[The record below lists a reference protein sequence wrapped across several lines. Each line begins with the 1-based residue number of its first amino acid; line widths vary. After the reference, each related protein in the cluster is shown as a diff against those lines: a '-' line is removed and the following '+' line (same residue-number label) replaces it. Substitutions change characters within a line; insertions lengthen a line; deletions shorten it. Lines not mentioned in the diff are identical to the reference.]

1 MWVEWWRMRWEE
13 VRVED
18 VHKKQWMM
26 LLPDGSTAR
35 DVTRWWCG
43 YIWIFAWEEASLC
56 CQCTCCLETY
66 CCVVM

>member
-35 DVTRWWCG
+35 DVTRWVVWV
-43 YIWIFAWEEASLC
+43 YMDI
-56 CQCTCCLETY
+56 
-66 CCVVM
+66 CVGGSQSVVSAHVVWKLIAVL